1 MDSCRARCRET
12 GVIVDTIHALNFQFQ
27 YYYLLWLFAA
37 LGIFVVLFLLLL
49 RWKRNTAK
57 RIGDKKL
64 VQQLIRNFSPSLFTT
79 KFVMFSLA
87 FALGV
92 IAVAN
97 LRKPGSADNIARKGI
112 DVVIALDVSRS
123 MLATDLSPNR
133 LERAKQVILRLMD
146 QMPDDRIALVLFAG
160 KAYMQ
165 MPLTVDHGAAAIF
178 VSSASPD
185 AVPTQGTVFSEALKM
200 SERAFNAKERRF
212 KSVILISDG
221 EDHDEETL
229 KTADDLAQR
238 GVMVCT
244 VGIGSAEGSE
254 IPDSATNDYKRDAM
268 GNIVVSKL
276 NEEELRQIAQK
287 TNGVYVHYESSDQT
301 ISELMKQL
309 SQVEKKTFV
318 DVSLLNYETFY
329 TWFAGIMF
337 LLLVFEFIL
346 PERKR
351 RIA

>member
-1 MDSCRARCRET
+1 
-12 GVIVDTIHALNFQFQ
+12 LNFQFQ
-27 YYYLLWLFAA
+27 YDGLLWLFTAIA
-37 LGIFVVLFLLLL
+37 VFILLFFFLLK
-49 RWKRNTAK
+49 WKKKTIK
-57 RIGDKKL
+57 KIGDRKL
-64 VQQLIRNFSPSLFTT
+64 VLLLIKNFSPRLFTT
-79 KFVMFSLA
+79 RFVLFSTA
-87 FALGV
+87 FALGI

-97 LRKPGSADNIARKGI
+97 LRKPGSADNIPRKGI

-133 LERAKQVILRLMD
+133 LERAKQMILKLMD
-146 QMPDDRIALVLFAG
+146 LMPNDRIGLVLFAG

-185 AVPTQGTVFSEALKM
+185 AITAQGTVFSEALQM
-200 SERAFNAKERRF
+200 SARAFNTKEGRF
-212 KSVILISDG
+212 KSVVLISDG

-229 KTADDLAQR
+229 KTLDDLVQQ

-244 VGIGSAEGSE
+244 VGIGSPEGSQ

-268 GNIVVSKL
+268 GNIVISKL
-276 NEEELRQIAQK
+276 NEDELRQIAGK
-287 TNGVYVHYESSDQT
+287 TNGVYVHFESSEQT
-301 ISELMKQL
+301 INELMKQF
-309 SQVEKKTFV
+309 SQVEKKTFI
-318 DVSLLNYETFY
+318 DVSLLNYKSYY
-329 TWFAGIMF
+329 TWFAGMMF

-351 RIA
+351 MPA